1 MTPDYKCEVCGIEV
15 TSGLM
20 AAMCP
25 YREHCEFWPE
35 DLESQQF
42 LDSLGMRYK
51 PEQDA
56 ARTGGG
62 K

>member
-1 MTPDYKCEVCGIEV
+1 MTDDYKCEVCGIEV

-25 YREHCEFWPE
+25 LRDKCEFWPD

-42 LDSLGMRYK
+42 LDSLGMRYQA
-51 PEQDA
+51 PDIPTVGIPRE
-56 ARTGGG
+56 
-62 K
+62 